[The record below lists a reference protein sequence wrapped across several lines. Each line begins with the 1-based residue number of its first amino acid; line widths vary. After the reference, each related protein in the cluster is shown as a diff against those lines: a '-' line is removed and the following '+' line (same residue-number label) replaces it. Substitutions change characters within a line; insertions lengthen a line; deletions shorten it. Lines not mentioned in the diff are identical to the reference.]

1 MRIATSG
8 SKVDIS
14 EENLTAKFAK
24 QFSKI
29 LRVGDVVLL
38 HGEIGTGK
46 TTFVKYLI
54 NSLEKQK
61 KLNLSEIT
69 SPTFSILNEF
79 KIKDIIFRHFD
90 LFRIRSFKEIE
101 NLGIFE
107 NISDSITFIEW
118 PERIEKKIKNKFN
131 IYFYYNLKLEK
142 RFIEINKVKI

>member
-131 IYFYYNLKLEK
+131 IYFDYNSKLEK